1 MSQAIL
7 RVRPT
12 KIELIRLKRR
22 LALAKRVHKIL
33 RERLMILI
41 SEYLNNLK
49 IAIKLR
55 NQVKEKLTELYTIS
69 NIAFSI
75 HGIDELESLS
85 KLTMQPFEIITGTQ
99 SIIGVRTAYL
109 EFRSKFKVQEKPLPL
124 ISTTIAVEELRQ
136 KALKLIEDLS
146 ELAEKE
152 KLLDLLGREIART
165 KRRVNVLEYMFIPK
179 LQATIKYL
187 QMKFEEREREEKTRL
202 KRVKVVL
209 SRRRA

>member
-55 NQVKEKLTELYTIS
+55 NQVKEKLTEDIMEK
-69 NIAFSI
+69 IKKI
-75 HGIDELESLS
+75 LE
-85 KLTMQPFEIITGTQ
+85 
-99 SIIGVRTAYL
+99 
-109 EFRSKFKVQEKPLPL
+109 
-124 ISTTIAVEELRQ
+124 
-136 KALKLIEDLS
+136 
-146 ELAEKE
+146 
-152 KLLDLLGREIART
+152 
-165 KRRVNVLEYMFIPK
+165 
-179 LQATIKYL
+179 
-187 QMKFEEREREEKTRL
+187 
-202 KRVKVVL
+202 
-209 SRRRA
+209 